1 MGARGRATSRAK
13 SRARAD
19 AARRAPALHH
29 HTLWDLLLFL
39 PPSKTPLGAAFHA
52 HLYTLECEHDSHS
65 PYHPPSDEDDGDS
78 GDGGDGSDSG
88 DDDDAKYAKR
98 LAHLMK
104 TDPEFAPPAYVG
116 VSVPRGE
123 RARGSCC
130 DCKE

>member
-1 MGARGRATSRAK
+1 MLSGLRPA
-13 SRARAD
+13 AD
-19 AARRAPALHH
+19 GWGHGYQKIHAP
-29 HTLWDLLLFL
+29 
-39 PPSKTPLGAAFHA
+39 PPWL
-52 HLYTLECEHDSHS
+52 
-65 PYHPPSDEDDGDS
+65 DS